1 MVLPRKMPGGR
12 LGGLFAGGHVDVAV
26 GQIDRRALE
35 RAIRLQLVI
44 LILRQDLVGEEVGHS
59 SVRSG
64 SASGLASGLTSRPA
78 GVLTSVSSSLSSIF
92 AALTT
97 CSSSDTLNRRK
108 IGRAHV

>member
-44 LILRQDLVGEEVGHS
+44 LILRQDLVGEEVGNY
-59 SVRSG
+59 SVKSG
-64 SASGLASGLTSRPA
+64 SASGLASALTSRPA
-78 GVLTSVSSSLSSIF
+78 GVLTSVPSSLSS
-92 AALTT
+92 LT
-97 CSSSDTLNRRK
+97 SDVHTSEL
-108 IGRAHV
+108 

>member
-44 LILRQDLVGEEVGHS
+44 LILRQDIVGEEVGHS
-59 SVRSG
+59 SVRRSEERRVG
-64 SASGLASGLTSRPA
+64 KGCVSTCRSRWSPYHEKKNKNILKHNKVIYASR
-78 GVLTSVSSSLSSIF
+78 SI
-92 AALTT
+92 
-97 CSSSDTLNRRK
+97 
-108 IGRAHV
+108 